1 MTSLLDDWKL
11 DLDAKKVV
19 AATFIDLRK
28 AFDTVDHELLLRK
41 LELYNFSSTAVN
53 LIKDY
58 LAGRSFLVEL
68 DKIKSDSVKIYSG
81 VPQGS
86 ILGPLLFLVFI
97 NDIGSICERTRICL
111 FADDTIIYSS
121 SKYLVDALDLHLG
134 LTLFSKWCEENRIV
148 VN

>member
-68 DKIKSDSVKIYSG
+68 DSVKIYS
-81 VPQGS
+81 
-86 ILGPLLFLVFI
+86 
-97 NDIGSICERTRICL
+97 N
-111 FADDTIIYSS
+111 
-121 SKYLVDALDLHLG
+121 
-134 LTLFSKWCEENRIV
+134 
-148 VN
+148 